1 MSWPPK
7 GVCVVSKAASVKTW
21 KHISSLGERAA
32 CGRRSLSFFFLSRI
46 YFHTKSQTFWADQ
59 KEIRWSCC
67 PPHFNPMASGHLLAG
82 GLRNFFFFFFSPAG
96 ISARYGREPARCTR
110 ELCPTGRKHKKKNT
124 GIRISLRVVV
134 VAGRLVVDQS
144 AGALVVIVGRG
155 GGFEVGQVSGRY
167 ANVLCPPFFCDFFC
181 PALFMIVSRSARI
194 SVTCTYPPTARTIFI
209 FRFRNFKVFFWRPV
223 KCRVRMFWKCLCL
236 LFKWQ
241 AVASLR

>member
-167 ANVLCPPFFCDFFC
+167 ANVLCPPFFCDFFF
-181 PALFMIVSRSARI
+181 ALRFLWSFQEVHAFRWL
-194 SVTCTYPPTARTIFI
+194 VRTRPLQGQFSFFGSGIL
-209 FRFRNFKVFFWRPV
+209 RFFLEAGEMSCEAVLKMFVF
-223 KCRVRMFWKCLCL
+223 
-236 LFKWQ
+236 
-241 AVASLR
+241 AI

>member
-1 MSWPPK
+1 MKTHFFSRRA
-7 GVCVVSKAASVKTW
+7 GSVRQ
-21 KHISSLGERAA
+21 EVA
-32 CGRRSLSFFFLSRI
+32 
-46 YFHTKSQTFWADQ
+46 Q
-59 KEIRWSCC
+59 
-67 PPHFNPMASGHLLAG
+67 
-82 GLRNFFFFFFSPAG
+82 FFFSLSNLFSHKVTNVLSGSERDPLILLSPPLQPHG
-96 ISARYGREPARCTR
+96 EWSSSGWGSPEFFLLFFFSGRNFSEVRSRASEVHTR
-110 ELCPTGRKHKKKNT
+110 ALSNGQKTQKKNT

-223 KCRVRMFWKCLCL
+223 KCRVRMF
-236 LFKWQ
+236 
-241 AVASLR
+241 